1 MERNLIYDWFNLL
14 LNHDMVFL
22 TTYFL
27 IIQFRYTFEGVS
39 KIPVPREQV
48 PDKKK
53 CTCNE
58 ITRAMYYVL

>member
-1 MERNLIYDWFNLL
+1 MERNLIYDYWFNLL

-48 PDKKK
+48 SFL
-53 CTCNE
+53 
-58 ITRAMYYVL
+58 R

>member
-1 MERNLIYDWFNLL
+1 MAKFGKMLMERNLIYDWFNLL

-39 KIPVPREQV
+39 KIPVPQEQV
-48 PDKKK
+48 SFL
-53 CTCNE
+53 
-58 ITRAMYYVL
+58 R